1 MSASL
6 QQFFNETEA
15 VCQVLSELVGKFE
28 PRDFEPGEQVDRP
41 VITEEDFTAVW
52 QAVELLARA
61 ITYIG
66 AQVNA
71 EAAKTALLLPPI
83 QQETPKTPKAA
94 RLYDSQGKP
103 LA

>member
-6 QQFFNETEA
+6 QQYFNEAEA
-15 VCQVLSELVGKFE
+15 VCQVLGDLVQKFE

-41 VITEEDFTAVW
+41 VITEEDFTAMW

-83 QQETPKTPKAA
+83 VEQKSDLIVPGGGLVP
-94 RLYDSQGKP
+94 
-103 LA
+103 